1 MDREKD
7 LIAKL
12 SRLKKIEPRNSWVI
26 FAKTNIQN
34 EANKGV
40 EQKLSLFKEIGHL
53 VSYVRIP
60 SGIKVLLAG
69 RFLYLERPAYIFAV
83 LAFVVFGGVGYKVSQ
98 NSLPGD
104 TLYPVRSAIEKITI
118 GSDSSTAFKVAE
130 RRLQDLRRVV
140 EGNMVKNLAS
150 ATEEFNKSVA
160 EVSKGLLALVENEP
174 KKALQVTREL
184 VQLQKG
190 KAEIEQILGAVIGE
204 EETSELINAIKVLI
218 EGELNDLQTRTLTSE
233 QKELLKQAIEQYQA
247 QEYQQALEN
256 IWMISN

>member
-40 EQKLSLFKEIGHL
+40 EQKPSLIQEIGHL
-53 VSYVRIP
+53 VSYVR
-60 SGIKVLLAG
+60 
-69 RFLYLERPAYIFAV
+69 YLERPAYIFAV

-118 GSDSSTAFKVAE
+118 GSDSSAAFKVAE

-150 ATEEFNKSVA
+150 ATEEFNLSMA

-190 KAEIEQILGAVIGE
+190 KAEIEQILGAIIGE
-204 EETSELINAIKVLI
+204 EEAPELTNALKLLV
-218 EGELNDLQTRTLTSE
+218 EAELNDLQERTLTNE

>member
-12 SRLKKIEPRNSWVI
+12 SRLKKIEPRNSWVL

-53 VSYVRIP
+53 VSYVR
-60 SGIKVLLAG
+60 
-69 RFLYLERPAYIFAV
+69 YLERPAYIFAV
-83 LAFVVFGGVGYKVSQ
+83 LAFVVFGGIGYKVSQ

-104 TLYPVRSAIEKITI
+104 TLYPVRSAIEKITT
-118 GSDSSTAFKVAE
+118 GSDSSAAFKVAE

-140 EGNMVKNLAS
+140 EGNKVKNLAS
-150 ATEEFNKSVA
+150 ATEEFNLSVA
-160 EVSKGLLALVENEP
+160 EVSRGILALVENEP
-174 KKALQVTREL
+174 EKALQASREL

-190 KAEIEQILGAVIGE
+190 KAEIEQILGAVIGVE
-204 EETSELINAIKVLI
+204 ESLELTNATKVLV
-218 EGELNDLQTRTLTSE
+218 EFELNDLVIRTLTDE
-233 QKELLKQAIEQYQA
+233 QEDLLEQAIIAYQA
-247 QEYQQALEN
+247 EDYGLSLEN
-256 IWMISN
+256 IWMISNY

>member
-12 SRLKKIEPRNSWVI
+12 SRLKKIEPRNSWVL

-40 EQKLSLFKEIGHL
+40 EQKHSLIQEIGHL
-53 VSYVRIP
+53 VSYVR
-60 SGIKVLLAG
+60 
-69 RFLYLERPAYIFAV
+69 YLERPAYIFAV

-118 GSDSSTAFKVAE
+118 GSDSSAAFKVAE

-204 EETSELINAIKVLI
+204 EEAPELTNALKVLV
-218 EGELNDLQTRTLTSE
+218 EAELNDLQERTLTNE
-233 QKELLKQAIEQYQA
+233 QEELLKQAIEQYQA
-247 QEYQQALEN
+247 EDYQEALEN